1 MQALAIATE
10 VAPTLSDAAFIGQQ
24 QFQFSASSAVK
35 IPNSHWLILDVVY
48 SKITHLI
55 HRWN

>member
-1 MQALAIATE
+1 
-10 VAPTLSDAAFIGQQ
+10 VN
-24 QFQFSASSAVK
+24 